1 MKKVIFI
8 YIFFFTNIFS
18 VFSQI
23 LEPIKWS
30 FLQEEKEE
38 SIVELTF
45 KATIDDGWHLYGMN
59 LPENGP
65 ISTTIHFNNTENI
78 DFIGDLSTESTL
90 IKKFDETFQME
101 LSWFDNEAIF
111 TQKIKI
117 KDPNIPIDGY
127 VEFMACSNQSCL
139 PPSKVTFSFGERESI
154 VLENEEK
161 TVFPNYW
168 QPVISELTAFGE
180 TATNSSNQSWWILFL
195 KGFLGGL
202 LAILTPCVWPIIPM
216 TISFFLK
223 RSKNK
228 LQGKLDAVFYGVSIV
243 FIYLLLGIVITLIF
257 GASALNSLSTSA
269 FFNLFFFVLLVVFAI
284 SFLGVFEITLPS
296 SWSSKI
302 DSKAEKTTGIISLLL
317 MAFTLVLVSFSCTGP
332 IIGTLLVDVS
342 VNGSVFAP
350 MIGMFGFAVALALP
364 FSIFAVFPTW
374 LTSLPKSGA
383 WLNSVKVVLGFL
395 ELALALKFLSVAD
408 LAYGWRIL
416 DREVFLTLWIV
427 IFSLLGFYLLGKIH
441 FAHETKEQHVSVFRL
456 FLSIVSFAF
465 AIYLVP
471 GLWGA
476 PLKSISAFA
485 PPLYTQDFSL
495 YNNQPHASFT
505 NFDEAMHFA
514 QKEGK
519 PVLVNF
525 SGHGCVNC
533 RKMEASVWTDEQVKD
548 MLTND
553 IVLVTLFVDDKK
565 KLNSP
570 ITIEE
575 NGKKRILETFG
586 DENSYL
592 QRMKFGANAQPFYVL
607 LNNEGNPLEKAF
619 VFDENPQNFI
629 HFLKEG
635 LKNYKEK

>member
-1 MKKVIFI
+1 MKKFSLI
-8 YIFFFTNIFS
+8 YIFLFYNFINA
-18 VFSQI
+18 FSQI
-23 LEPIKWS
+23 IEPIKWT
-30 FLQEEKEE
+30 FLQEEKED
-38 SIVELTF
+38 SVIELTF
-45 KATIDDGWHLYGMN
+45 KATIEEGWHLYGMN

-65 ISTTIHFNNTENI
+65 ISTTIHFNNTETI
-78 DFIGDLSTESTL
+78 DFIGNVFTTST
-90 IKKFDETFQME
+90 IVKKFDETFQME

-111 TQKIKI
+111 VQKIKT
-117 KDPNIPIDGY
+117 KQSNLPIDGY
-127 VEFMACSNQSCL
+127 VEFMACNNQSCL
-139 PPSKVTFSFGERESI
+139 PPAKVPFLFGERKSTSSK
-154 VLENEEK
+154 NEEE
-161 TVFPNYW
+161 TIFPDYW
-168 QPVISELTAFGE
+168 QPVISELNAFGE
-180 TATNSSNQSWWILFL
+180 TDANATNQSWWIIFL
-195 KGFLGGL
+195 KGFFGGL
-202 LAILTPCVWPIIPM
+202 LAILTPCIWPIIPL

-228 LQGKLDAVFYGVSIV
+228 LQGKLDAIFYGISII

-284 SFLGVFEITLPS
+284 SFFGVFEIVLPS

-302 DSKAEKTTGIISLLL
+302 DEKAEKTTGLISILL

-342 VNGSVFAP
+342 VNGSIFAP
-350 MIGMFGFAVALALP
+350 MAGMFGFAVALALP
-364 FSIFAVFPTW
+364 FSLFAFFPSW

-456 FLSIVSFAF
+456 FLSIISFAF

-495 YNNQPHASFT
+495 YNNQPHASFSD
-505 NFDEAMHFA
+505 FDEAMLFA
-514 QKEGK
+514 QKEKK
-519 PVLVNF
+519 PILVNF

-533 RKMEASVWTDEQVKD
+533 RKMEASVWSNEQVNNIL
-548 MLTND
+548 MND
-553 IVLVTLFVDDKK
+553 VILVTLFVDDKK
-565 KLNSP
+565 KLNNP
-570 ITIEE
+570 IIVLE
-575 NGKKRILETFG
+575 NGEKHILETIG
-586 DENSYL
+586 EENSYL
-592 QRMKFGANAQPFYVL
+592 QRTKFGANAQPFYVL
-607 LNNEGNPLEKAF
+607 LNNEGKPLEKAF

-629 HFLKEG
+629 NFLKEG
-635 LKNYKEK
+635 LKNYNEK

>member
-65 ISTTIHFNNTENI
+65 ISTIIHFNNTENI

-495 YNNQPHASFT
+495 YNNQAHASFT

-629 HFLKEG
+629 RFLKEG

>member
-168 QPVISELTAFGE
+168 QPVISELNAFGE